1 MRTDKGIFIKNI
13 YYMLSYAFHALKQED
28 YEKVAAESFDK
39 TEDLFA
45 AILARGVS
53 VQLKRG
59 LYREYVS
66 VRDNIAVVRGKVE
79 LANTLR
85 LKQKKIQKLSCN
97 YDEFSENN
105 IYNQIL
111 KTTMQMLLHTDNVD
125 NVRKNELKKLIVFF
139 SSVDTVEIRHIKWN
153 KLIYGRN
160 NRSYELLL
168 NICYLLI
175 TGMLQTTENGGYKMM
190 SFSDENMEKL
200 FERFVLSYYKEH
212 HSELSPNASQIKWD
226 ISQEDTTKEM
236 IHFLPK
242 MQSDITLQRGNKT
255 LIIDAKYYGQSL
267 AKYYDKS
274 TLRSAHLYQIFT
286 YVKNYD
292 IQNTGNVSGLLLYAK
307 TENEI
312 FPDMEPVTISGNKI
326 GAYTLDLNVDFKH
339 IAKQLDRIAE
349 IF

>member
-66 VRDNIAVVRGKVE
+66 VRDNIAVVRGKVD
-79 LANTLR
+79 LADTLR

-125 NVRKNELKKLIVFF
+125 NVRKNELKKLSVFF
-139 SSVDTVEIRHIKWN
+139 SAVDIVDIRRIKWN
-153 KLIYGRN
+153 KLIYRRN
-160 NRSYELLL
+160 N
-168 NICYLLI
+168 
-175 TGMLQTTENGGYKMM
+175 
-190 SFSDENMEKL
+190 
-200 FERFVLSYYKEH
+200 ERFVLSYYKEH

-226 ISQEDTTKEM
+226 ISQEDTTKEI